1 MRKILFII
9 AASYLLINIE
19 LLAQTGQ
26 TGLSFLKLGVGGRA
40 LGMGEA
46 YSAIAS
52 DPTATHYNP
61 AALARSDYPQVH
73 MMHKE
78 WIQDM
83 KTDFL
88 SVSTSL
94 NNFSFGISV
103 NITSVNDIPLRK
115 ISGPPIGTFDSR
127 NAAFGI
133 SGAYKIDPSLSF
145 GITTKYLYE
154 KILVDEATGYAVDL
168 GGLYQTPW
176 DVRFAFVVNNLGSM
190 NALDKEASKL
200 PTSIRVGGAYQ
211 LGIESMNGNI
221 TFATDVVSF
230 TLENKSH
237 LYLGTEFDY
246 SNLIAVRFGYQTGYE
261 AKSFSTGI
269 GIHYG
274 MLQLDYA
281 FVPFQSDLGSTHT
294 ISLGFE
300 FK

>member
-1 MRKILFII
+1 
-9 AASYLLINIE
+9 
-19 LLAQTGQ
+19 
-26 TGLSFLKLGVGGRA
+26 
-40 LGMGEA
+40 
-46 YSAIAS
+46 
-52 DPTATHYNP
+52 
-61 AALARSDYPQVH
+61 
-73 MMHKE
+73 MHKE
-78 WIQDM
+78 WIQDV

-88 SVSTSL
+88 SISTSL
-94 NNFSFGISV
+94 NNFSFGVSV

-115 ISGPPIGTFDSR
+115 VSGPPLGTFDAR

-133 SGAYKIDPSLSF
+133 SGAYKIDQSLSF
-145 GITTKYLYE
+145 GMTAKYLYE

-168 GGLYQTPW
+168 GGFYQTPW
-176 DVRFAFVVNNLGSM
+176 DVQLALVVNNLGSM
-190 NALDKEASKL
+190 NALDKEASML
-200 PTSIRVGGAYQ
+200 PTSIRAGGAYQ
-211 LGIESMNGNI
+211 LGIKSMNGNV

-237 LYLGTEFDY
+237 MHFGTEFDY
-246 SNLIAVRFGYQTGYE
+246 RNLIAVRFGYQTGYD

-281 FVPFQSDLGSTHT
+281 FVPFKSDLGSTHT

>member
-1 MRKILFII
+1 M
-9 AASYLLINIE
+9 NIQ
-19 LLAQTGQ
+19 LSAQTGQ
-26 TGLSFLKLGVGGRA
+26 TGLSFLKFGVGGRA

-46 YSAIAS
+46 YSAVAS
-52 DPTATHYNP
+52 DPTATYYNP
-61 AALARSDYPQVH
+61 AALSRSEYPRVH
-73 MMHKE
+73 LMHRE

-88 SVSTSL
+88 SVSTSVNDISL
-94 NNFSFGISV
+94 GVSV

-115 ISGPPIGTFDSR
+115 VSGPPLGTFDSR

-133 SGAYKIDPSLSF
+133 SGAYKINPFMSF
-145 GITTKYLYE
+145 GITAKYLYE
-154 KILVDEATGYAVDL
+154 KILVDEATGYAFDL
-168 GGLYQTPW
+168 GGFYQTPW
-176 DVRFAFVVNNLGSM
+176 DVQLALSVNNLGSM

-200 PTSIRVGGAYQ
+200 PTSIRAGGAYQ
-211 LGIESMNGNI
+211 LGIESMNGNL

-230 TLENKSH
+230 TLEKKSH
-237 LYLGTEFDY
+237 LHLGTEFDY
-246 SNLIAVRFGYQTGYE
+246 RNLIAVRFGYQTGYD

-281 FVPFQSDLGSTHT
+281 FVPFKSDLSTTHT

>member
-1 MRKILFII
+1 MM
-9 AASYLLINIE
+9 NIQ
-19 LLAQTGQ
+19 LLAQTGR

-46 YSAIAS
+46 YSAVTS
-52 DPTATHYNP
+52 DPTATYYNP
-61 AALARSDYPQVH
+61 AALSRSDNPQLH

-78 WIQDM
+78 WIQDV

-88 SVSTSL
+88 SISTSL
-94 NNFSFGISV
+94 NNFSFGVSV

-115 ISGPPIGTFDSR
+115 VSGPPLGTFDAR

-133 SGAYKIDPSLSF
+133 SGAYKIDQSLSF
-145 GITTKYLYE
+145 GMTAKYLYE

-168 GGLYQTPW
+168 GGFYQTPW
-176 DVRFAFVVNNLGSM
+176 DVQLALVVNNLGSM
-190 NALDKEASKL
+190 NALDKEASML
-200 PTSIRVGGAYQ
+200 PTSIRAGGAYQ
-211 LGIESMNGNI
+211 LGIESMNGNV

-230 TLENKSH
+230 TLEKKSH
-237 LYLGTEFDY
+237 MHFGTEFDY
-246 SNLIAVRFGYQTGYE
+246 RNLIAVRFGYQTGYD

-281 FVPFQSDLGSTHT
+281 FVPFKSDLGSTHT